1 MSTFVPKKKRA
12 TEQTLLD
19 QTQATRDSA
28 EQPHDLIVV
37 GRIGTAYGIK
47 GWAKIHP
54 FSHSPDALLHAKRW
68 WIAPYIPEQAVE
80 QAQWQVVSPSQLKP
94 HADAWVGVCAEWAD
108 RTQVERLKGWQIA
121 IARADFPQT
130 DEGEFYW
137 VDLLGAQVINQDQV
151 VLGEVVGFLENAAHT
166 VLTVRA
172 QDSSEKQKPV
182 EYLIPFVSAF
192 VGEVDLLATPK
203 TIAVTWDVAA
213 TA

>member
-68 WIAPYIPEQAVE
+68 WIAPYIPEQAVK

-94 HADAWVGVCAEWAD
+94 HADAWVGVCTEWAD

>member
-12 TEQTLLD
+12 TEPTLLD
-19 QTQATRDSA
+19 QTQVTRDSA
-28 EQPHDLIVV
+28 EQPHDLVVV

-68 WIAPYIPEQAVE
+68 WIAPYIPEQAVK

-94 HADAWVGVCAEWAD
+94 HADAWVGVCTEWAD

>member
-19 QTQATRDSA
+19 QAQATRDSA

-47 GWAKIHP
+47 GWVKIHP
-54 FSHSPDALLHAKRW
+54 FSHSPDALLQAKRW
-68 WIAPYIPEQAVE
+68 WIAPYIPDQAME
-80 QAQWQVVSPSQLKP
+80 QAQWQVVSTSQLKP
-94 HADAWVGVCAEWAD
+94 HADAWVGACAEWAD

>member
-12 TEQTLLD
+12 TEPTLLD
-19 QTQATRDSA
+19 QTQVTRDSA
-28 EQPHDLIVV
+28 EQPHDLVVV
-37 GRIGTAYGIK
+37 GRIGIAYGIK

-54 FSHSPDALLHAKRW
+54 FSHSPDALLHAKQW

-80 QAQWQVVSPSQLKP
+80 QVQWQAVFPSQLKP

-108 RTQVERLKGWQIA
+108 RTQAERLKGWQIA

-130 DEGEFYW
+130 DENEFYW
-137 VDLLGAQVINQDQV
+137 VDLLGAHVINQDQV

-166 VLTVRA
+166 VLTIRGLNSA
-172 QDSSEKQKPV
+172 TEQKSV

>member
-12 TEQTLLD
+12 T
-19 QTQATRDSA
+19 

-68 WIAPYIPEQAVE
+68 WIAPYIPEQAVK

-94 HADAWVGVCAEWAD
+94 HADAWVGVCTEWAD

>member
-12 TEQTLLD
+12 TEQALLD
-19 QTQATRDSA
+19 QAQATRDSA

-80 QAQWQVVSPSQLKP
+80 QAQWQAVSPSQLKP
-94 HADAWVGVCAEWAD
+94 HADAWVGVCTEWAD